1 MSAGNLKALEVSA
14 ARSLAGV
21 GTLDTLF
28 AAMMYAWPAPG
39 SPVFVLAPEPDVTAV
54 ETLVKH
60 FVLKMQLSAADLATL
75 YFL

>member
-1 MSAGNLKALEVSA
+1 
-14 ARSLAGV
+14 
-21 GTLDTLF
+21 
-28 AAMMYAWPAPG
+28 MMYALPAPG